1 MTAEEVREIRARYF
15 YLVSAEGDI
24 DGPVDPLAYVDSN
37 GDHLL
42 HIAARRGDLRTAKL
56 LLNAGEDVNVRGD
69 MGCTAL
75 HNALMKGEEAMA
87 QFLLLNGADGS
98 IIDAFGR
105 LADDWRR
112 GS

>member
-1 MTAEEVREIRARYF
+1 
-15 YLVSAEGDI
+15 
-24 DGPVDPLAYVDSN
+24 
-37 GDHLL
+37 
-42 HIAARRGDLRTAKL
+42 
-56 LLNAGEDVNVRGD
+56 